1 MNLMP
6 IYSTPLW
13 QSELSEFEELKE
25 DFILATEEF
34 RKDNPTVSKPK
45 SNVFGYQ
52 SPATLQQ
59 NHTFAPLFEYICQ
72 MAFKACA
79 DLDFDDVDIAI
90 TGAWLNVNDSRQC
103 MNHEHIH
110 GDVFSGVF
118 YISAPEG
125 SGKLVIQNPAINKLW
140 KGCGLAQQKNQFTG
154 EVISIDPVEG
164 SIILFPSYI
173 SHSVETNDHD
183 EERISIGFNV
193 IALPKGTLENPY

>member
-13 QSELSEFEELKE
+13 QSELSEFEDLKA
-25 DFILATEEF
+25 DFISAAKEF
-34 RKDNPTVSKPK
+34 RKDNPTSDSK

-52 SPATLQQ
+52 SAPTLQQ
-59 NHTFAPLFEYICQ
+59 SQVFAPLYEYVCQ

-103 MNHEHIH
+103 MNHDHIH

-125 SGKLVIQNPAINKLW
+125 SGKLVITNP
-140 KGCGLAQQKNQFTG
+140 
-154 EVISIDPVEG
+154 SIF
-164 SIILFPSYI
+164 SNSAPSLI
-173 SHSVETNDHD
+173 
-183 EERISIGFNV
+183 F
-193 IALPKGTLENPY
+193 